1 MGPSNFEI
9 EKKVPDKKESGTIT
23 KFVTAAKLSNFS
35 DHNPAIKPSEASSDD
50 PRIAK
55 TNI

>member
-23 KFVTAAKLSNFS
+23 KFVTAAILSNFS